1 MVLNKDENIEK
12 TKSKGEAKREDEQYG
27 NPNQQCEKH
36 RKVVAAETKTNE
48 REKENQVDKIST
60 GEEYKNKNTSKI
72 NKLETRHSKLHQETL
87 EDAKIEPELNE
98 EKETENRQQL
108 KEDTDNKKNRK
119 KQSKNKP
126 KEITLEK
133 TGEREQNIGEIK
145 PQNITKPLNITEDC
159 EKEIWMGGSKYVE
172 TGVQ

>member
-1 MVLNKDENIEK
+1 MKLK
-12 TKSKGEAKREDEQYG
+12 EDEQYG

-36 RKVVAAETKTNE
+36 WKVVAAETKTNE

-60 GEEYKNKNTSKI
+60 GEEYKNKDTSKI
-72 NKLETRHSKLHQETL
+72 NKLETRHFKLHQETL

-119 KQSKNKP
+119 K
-126 KEITLEK
+126 
-133 TGEREQNIGEIK
+133 
-145 PQNITKPLNITEDC
+145 
-159 EKEIWMGGSKYVE
+159 
-172 TGVQ
+172 

>member
-1 MVLNKDENIEK
+1 MVLNKDGNIEK
-12 TKSKGEAKREDEQYG
+12 TKSKGEAKREDEQYE

-36 RKVVAAETKTNE
+36 QKVVAAETKTNE

-72 NKLETRHSKLHQETL
+72 NKLETRHFKLHQETL

-108 KEDTDNKKNRK
+108 KEDTDNKKIGKSSQKTNQK
-119 KQSKNKP
+119 K
-126 KEITLEK
+126 
-133 TGEREQNIGEIK
+133 
-145 PQNITKPLNITEDC
+145 
-159 EKEIWMGGSKYVE
+159 
-172 TGVQ
+172 

>member
-48 REKENQVDKIST
+48 RGKENQVDKIST

-72 NKLETRHSKLHQETL
+72 NKLETRHFKLHQETL

-98 EKETENRQQL
+98 EKETKNRQQL
-108 KEDTDNKKNRK
+108 KEDTDNKKIGKSSQKTNQK
-119 KQSKNKP
+119 K
-126 KEITLEK
+126 
-133 TGEREQNIGEIK
+133 
-145 PQNITKPLNITEDC
+145 
-159 EKEIWMGGSKYVE
+159 
-172 TGVQ
+172 

>member
-12 TKSKGEAKREDEQYG
+12 TKSKGEAKREDEQYE

-36 RKVVAAETKTNE
+36 QKVVAAETKTNE

-72 NKLETRHSKLHQETL
+72 NKLETRHFKLHQETL

-108 KEDTDNKKNRK
+108 KEDTDNKKIGKSSQKTNQK
-119 KQSKNKP
+119 K
-126 KEITLEK
+126 
-133 TGEREQNIGEIK
+133 
-145 PQNITKPLNITEDC
+145 
-159 EKEIWMGGSKYVE
+159 
-172 TGVQ
+172 